1 MSSTQEV
8 GEIFGAGKGPAH
20 AMMRSPTVLIA
31 SIGLWG
37 MNVFFFRIF
46 GIDYVKVLKHD
57 LWLIDGNGG
66 TPTILSS
73 SAIPTQGFAHRPHQL
88 PPSSQ
93 EELLVRQRRLGDDAY
108 SSDESQSDE
117 VADDDS
123 AVEVT
128 LIVDGNAV
136 TWGRLVGLSLCL
148 LILLH
153 STYYCWIDMWGGG
166 SIGAVFAFY
175 ATVTI
180 AIVFPLPST
189 RWLRKATVL
198 VLQRA
203 FELVNPRCSCVSLEQ
218 NTCPRPI
225 PFVDVFFADAMCSL
239 SKVLFDWGMLM
250 HMASHYPY
258 PVPKDIHHIVIPS
271 VFAAIPFLIRARQCL
286 VMYTVGR
293 LRNDAHRAAHLWN
306 ALKYSTSVFPLCL
319 SAYQKTVSAKRALE
333 LEPYLIGLVIINS
346 TYALYWDI
354 VMDWG
359 FFKNPGA
366 ACVGGIYPMDQNRP
380 KSCGHAIL
388 RPRLRFG
395 VAMSVLILTA
405 DTILR
410 FSWLLRFYHTIF
422 PSGDSFAMCT
432 QFLEV
437 FRRAMWNLLRI
448 EWENLK
454 QSTTPQPN
462 SKTKDEEMVKF
473 LPKSGTIPRKIE
485 TSEVKDA

>member
-153 STYYCWIDMWGGG
+153 STY
-166 SIGAVFAFY
+166 
-175 ATVTI
+175 
-180 AIVFPLPST
+180 
-189 RWLRKATVL
+189 
-198 VLQRA
+198 
-203 FELVNPRCSCVSLEQ
+203 
-218 NTCPRPI
+218 
-225 PFVDVFFADAMCSL
+225 
-239 SKVLFDWGMLM
+239 
-250 HMASHYPY
+250 
-258 PVPKDIHHIVIPS
+258 
-271 VFAAIPFLIRARQCL
+271 
-286 VMYTVGR
+286 
-293 LRNDAHRAAHLWN
+293 
-306 ALKYSTSVFPLCL
+306 
-319 SAYQKTVSAKRALE
+319 
-333 LEPYLIGLVIINS
+333 
-346 TYALYWDI
+346 
-354 VMDWG
+354 
-359 FFKNPGA
+359 
-366 ACVGGIYPMDQNRP
+366 
-380 KSCGHAIL
+380 
-388 RPRLRFG
+388 
-395 VAMSVLILTA
+395 
-405 DTILR
+405 
-410 FSWLLRFYHTIF
+410 
-422 PSGDSFAMCT
+422 
-432 QFLEV
+432 
-437 FRRAMWNLLRI
+437 
-448 EWENLK
+448 
-454 QSTTPQPN
+454 
-462 SKTKDEEMVKF
+462 
-473 LPKSGTIPRKIE
+473 
-485 TSEVKDA
+485 